1 MSVDVQQASYDAP
14 AIAGR
19 VVEFLN
25 NGNNPVVAIVENNAP
40 EVGGASAAIRYQESD
55 DGVSWTDI
63 PDTVAT
69 VLPGGDNVVTLIQSS
84 RARIALHAGGN
95 VPLSVHVIRTVKGSP
110 MNLGAA

>member
-1 MSVDVQQASYDAP
+1 VSVDVKQANYSAP

-25 NGNNPVVAIVENNAP
+25 NGNAVISIVENNAP
-40 EVGGASAAIRYQESD
+40 ATGGASAAIRYQESD
-55 DGVSWTDI
+55 NGVDWTDI

-69 VLPGGDNVVTLIQSS
+69 VLPGGDNVATLIQSS

-110 MNLGAA
+110 SNLGAA